1 MSAPRPELVGLLLE
15 GRYELRHVLGAGGF
29 ATVYLALDRRL
40 HEREVAIKVLHPEHL
55 TSADQVVRFARE
67 IKVAARIGAGCEHL
81 VKITDHGRCAAP
93 ALLYFVMEYLAGP
106 SLRQVLT
113 DVAASALGGRRV
125 QRPLPWQRAVTL
137 TLQLC
142 AAMTALHRHGVVH
155 RDIKPENLIVETSGV
170 GDLLKLLDYGI
181 AELVPGAAISGDGPR
196 AALRPVLGTPRYM
209 APEQLHE
216 DECDHRVDIHA
227 AGAILGEMLTGEPPP
242 RPGAAPLAAEHR
254 PDLPPALAELVLR
267 ATARDPAARFASAD
281 EFSAA
286 LVSVLR
292 DAAAATAADEATT
305 LASVRSP
312 TPGARPDPHADERAP
327 PARPRADAPRRSPD
341 RAARS
346 VANPAA
352 RDRLL
357 LWLGRLASATF
368 LTTSTLGAL
377 ALVFALFTVVRHA
390 RSQSPG
396 PADRLVRE
404 DIDRVRDQDLVARA
418 GPLQPSTTGSPSVP
432 SPTTASTPAAL
443 PVSPTAPTPASPTAP
458 TPASPTAP
466 TPASPTA
473 PTPVSPTAPTPASPT
488 APTPASPT
496 APAPSPATS
505 PPAGPPAPSRTIE
518 QIVRAAERKIRARC
532 GSRGGDRM
540 VEYTIVFAAGSRRV
554 AGVRVEG
561 EHQGRELGDCVET
574 AALKIDFGGARD
586 RVTALPRALYRM

>member
-1 MSAPRPELVGLLLE
+1 MSTPRPELVGLLLE

-292 DAAAATAADEATT
+292 DAATADDEATT

-312 TPGARPDPHADERAP
+312 TPGPRPDPHADERTP
-327 PARPRADAPRRSPD
+327 PARPGADAPRRSPD

-443 PVSPTAPTPASPTAP
+443 PVSPTAPTP
-458 TPASPTAP
+458 
-466 TPASPTA
+466 
-473 PTPVSPTAPTPASPT
+473 VSPTAPTPASQ
-488 APTPASPT
+488 S
-496 APAPSPATS
+496 APAPSPTTS

-540 VEYTIVFAAGSRRV
+540 VEYTIVFAAGSQRV

-586 RVTALPRALYRM
+586 RAMELPRALYRM

>member
-292 DAAAATAADEATT
+292 DAATADDEATT

-312 TPGARPDPHADERAP
+312 TPGPRPDPHADERAP
-327 PARPRADAPRRSPD
+327 PARPGADAPRRSPD

-443 PVSPTAPTPASPTAP
+443 PASPTAP

-473 PTPVSPTAPTPASPT
+473 PTPVSPTAP
-488 APTPASPT
+488 
-496 APAPSPATS
+496 APSPTTS
-505 PPAGPPAPSRTIE
+505 PPAGPPAPSWTIE

>member
-67 IKVAARIGAGCEHL
+67 IRVAARIGAGCEHL

-473 PTPVSPTAPTPASPT
+473 PTPPRRPRQHRPHRPRRHPPHRPRQRPRRPPRRRPALPPRRGPSSRSSAPPSER
-488 APTPASPT
+488 S
-496 APAPSPATS
+496 APAAAHAEAIAWSSTPLSS
-505 PPAGPPAPSRTIE
+505 PPARG
-518 QIVRAAERKIRARC
+518 
-532 GSRGGDRM
+532 GSRGCGWRASIRGGSSA
-540 VEYTIVFAAGSRRV
+540 TASRRPPSRSTLV
-554 AGVRVEG
+554 APA
-561 EHQGRELGDCVET
+561 T
-574 AALKIDFGGARD
+574 A
-586 RVTALPRALYRM
+586 